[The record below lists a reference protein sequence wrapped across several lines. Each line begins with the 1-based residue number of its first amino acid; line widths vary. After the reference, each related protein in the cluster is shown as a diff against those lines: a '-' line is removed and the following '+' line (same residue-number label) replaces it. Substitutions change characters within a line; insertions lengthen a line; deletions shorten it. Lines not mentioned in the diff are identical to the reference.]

1 MASLETHLRAAVAEL
16 LEIDAAEVDVTRSL
30 VSLGFDSLLAVNL
43 QFHVEKA
50 FGATISVAD
59 LLAGATV
66 EGLAA
71 QLTTSDGPPEM
82 VARPRPALLPL
93 SFAQQRMWFLEEL
106 TPGSSAYL
114 VAGSVRLTGSVD
126 ATAVESALAAVV
138 ARHEVLRT
146 VFTVA
151 DGVPYQS
158 IPDSVPVRVATED
171 PWDAAE
177 PFDLAT
183 GPLFRARL
191 IRLSET
197 VHELIVVVHHL
208 VCDGA
213 SMPVILSELAAGLQ
227 GVDLPPLA
235 VQYADYTL
243 WQREWLAGP
252 ERERQVDY
260 WRSALT
266 GAPPVL
272 ELPTDRPR
280 PPLPTEAGGT
290 LTRDLP
296 AGLLDAARAVA
307 QDHDVTLFMT
317 LQAALS
323 VLLGRL
329 SGQDDVVV
337 GTPIANRAVAQLEP
351 LVGLFVNTLA
361 LRTPL
366 AGDPSF
372 TTILDRTRESTLG
385 AYAHQDL
392 PFEHLVEELA
402 LPRDLAHTPLFQVM
416 FTLQHDALPVVR
428 VPGLELAA
436 TELST
441 GAAKFDLTLT
451 VQVEGT
457 VEGTV
462 ARTRWEY
469 RRELFDEPTVARFA
483 SHYETLLARLLAHPG
498 RPVSEQSPLTEA
510 QRHELTH
517 GWSRGSDGSGDPR
530 TAPAR
535 ILTADPSAVA
545 LTTDSAELTYGELHT
560 RTTALAA
567 ALRAQGVGRDSL
579 VGLCAQRGIDLVV
592 GLVAILRAGAAYVPL
607 DPTYPAARLGHIVA
621 DASPTVILAQS
632 HLISGLPPH
641 TATVIDLTDPPV
653 VPAVSDVDPSP
664 GDLAYV
670 LYTSGSTGRPKGV
683 AVTHANLT
691 SFLSAMDGLFG
702 PGQGQ
707 TWLGLTSTAF
717 DISVLELVWTLSSGA
732 RVVLLE
738 ESADV
743 TGAVVRHGVT
753 HVQTTPSFA
762 QRAFD
767 VTRLSGV
774 DTMMLGGEV
783 FSDGLSEQLGA
794 LRDTRVIN
802 GYGPTEATVYTATRV
817 VAPNE
822 RSVPIGRAVGGARVY
837 VLDERFEPVPVG
849 VVGELF
855 IGGGGVVRGYL
866 NRPALTAEKFVPD
879 PFGEP
884 GARLYRTGDLA
895 RFRADG
901 DLEFLGRRDHQVKV
915 RGYRVELDDV
925 AAVLTRHP
933 LVGAA
938 VTVVHGT
945 GPDAVLVAYYEGVA
959 DSARALRE
967 HLRAELPP
975 WMQPSLLI
983 PLAELP
989 LTPNKKVDR
998 SRLPAPEP
1006 DTEPVGFRPPETPA
1020 EHRIAEI
1027 WQELLGA
1034 DQVGLD
1040 QNFFDL
1046 GGHSL
1051 LATQVVARIRKALG
1065 SDLPLRAIFEYPT
1078 VGELA
1083 PVAESHAGSNRPPV
1097 VAAVRPDR
1105 VPLSFAQQRLWFLDQ
1120 LSPGDRAYLVA
1131 GTVTLDGPLDKAT
1144 LSAAL
1149 NSLVARHEALRTVF
1163 PVEDGTPYQSIVDG
1177 APVPLKVT
1185 DLSGL
1190 GERATANQLRSLCA
1204 RATTGPFDLTTGPLL
1219 RAHLVR
1225 TTETSHVLI
1234 VVVHHIVCDGWS
1246 LAVMLDELAAAYR
1259 EPGAVPPMPVQYADY
1274 TLWQHE
1280 WFAGPERGRQVDY
1293 WRSALAG
1300 APPVLELPTDRPRP
1314 LTPDHTGAN
1323 HHQTV
1328 SPEVAARLAALARH
1342 EDATLFMALHAA
1354 FAVLLSRLS
1363 GQDEVVVG
1371 TPVANRP
1378 DPALEN
1384 LIGFFANTLALRTD
1398 LSGDPT
1404 FRELLASTR
1413 DTTLAAY
1420 AHQDLP
1426 FEHLVDELG
1435 LDRDLSRNPLFQAM
1449 LAFQHDRLP
1458 SHQLDGLDLRA
1469 GELDTGT
1476 AKFDLTL
1483 TIVPAEDGLHARWE
1497 YRRDLFD
1504 DTTIARFAG
1513 HYLTLLESLLAEPDR
1528 TIGTLP
1534 LLTSEERNQQL
1545 HGWNPSPITVRGLAH
1560 DLIAAQ
1566 APDKIA
1572 LVAGDRELSYG
1583 ELNTRA
1589 DALATL
1595 LVARGVGPD
1604 TLVGLSAQRGIDG
1617 VVGLLA
1623 ILKAGGAY
1631 LPLDPTYPAARLRQ
1645 ILDDARPPIV
1655 LTQRHLV
1662 GELPEHDAETVLLED
1677 ISLGTVAVS
1686 RPPTRPDDLAYVLYT
1701 SGSTG
1706 VPKGVGVCHANL
1718 SAFLVAMDAEF
1729 GAGTDQTW
1737 LGLTSTAFDIS
1748 VLELV
1753 WTLSAGAKVVLL
1765 DENSADVV
1773 GTVARYGVT
1782 HVQTTPSF
1790 AARAFAGDLSVLSG
1804 LRSLLLGGEVFTAA
1818 LVDQLAPLTGTR
1830 VVNGYGPTEATVY
1843 ATMRAVGP
1851 GERDVPIGRPV
1862 GGTRAYVLDGNFEP
1876 VPVGV
1881 AGELFLGGPGIVRGY
1896 LHRPALTAER
1906 FVPDPFAG
1914 PGTRMYRT
1922 GDLARFRVDGTLEFV
1937 GRRDH
1942 QVKVRGYRIELDEVD
1957 AVLTRHPAV
1966 EAAVTVTH
1974 GTGADA
1980 VLAAYLLC
1988 DPAAVPDMREHLR
2001 THLPTWMQPTHLVP
2015 LTEFPLTPNKKIDRA
2030 RLPAPDG
2037 HTEPAVAVAPRSA
2050 TERLLA
2056 RVWARALDRTV
2067 PSVHDN
2073 FFDLGGHSL
2082 LATQVVAHVRR
2093 DLDTDLPLRAIFEH
2107 PTIAELARVVDEH
2120 TGASDRP
2127 ALVVATRPERIP
2139 LSFAQQRL
2147 WFLDQLTPG
2156 NSPYLVAGV
2165 VRLTGSVDV
2174 AALSASLSDLVARH
2188 EALRTV
2194 FGLHDGVPYQSVQDS
2209 APVVLRVTDLSALSE
2224 AHRTEQFDL
2233 VCTQMAGDPFDLARG
2248 PVLRARL
2255 MRTSRTE
2262 HQLVLVVHHIACDG
2276 ASMPVMLHE
2285 LAAGYRHHTTGE
2297 PADLPPLEVQYVDHA
2312 LWQRNWLAGPEHT
2325 RQLDHWLAALADAP
2339 PVLELPTD
2347 RPRPSTPDHE
2357 GALLHRPLA
2366 APVATALGTLARD
2379 CDATLFM
2386 ALNAAFSAL
2395 LWRMS
2400 GQDDVIVGTPIANR
2414 VDPRL
2419 EPLVGFFVNTLALRT
2434 DLSGDPTFRE
2444 LLAST
2449 RDTTLAAYANQDLP
2463 FETLVDELGLD
2474 RDLSRNPLF
2483 QVMFTL
2489 QHAAL
2494 PTHSLPGLTLSVGE
2508 LDTGTAKFDLGLTLQ
2523 QHDDGSMNARWEY
2536 RTGLFDETTIARLAG
2551 HFETVLE
2558 GILASPDRPLS
2569 ELPLLTPAQRSALLP
2584 AEPVVRAPARYA
2596 HELITE
2602 IAATTP
2608 DAVALVAEDRSL
2620 TYAELVTRADRL
2632 ASVLRHRG
2640 VGPDQV
2646 VGLCAER
2653 GLDLIVG
2660 LLAILKAGGAYLP
2673 LDPAYPAGRI
2683 RQILDD
2689 ARPRIV
2695 LTQRHLEHAGES
2707 IDLTAPPTVDGPV
2720 PEAVRPGPDNL
2731 AYVIY
2736 TSGST
2741 GRPKGVAVSH
2751 ANLSA
2756 STAARGVVY
2765 DRPLRGLV
2773 LLSSV
2778 AFDTSVAS
2786 IFWALCHG
2794 ATLHLPR
2801 EGRQLE
2807 VDHLAELTRREDLSH
2822 LVCLPSLYQLLLEQP
2837 ALGLAT
2843 VVVAGEAVPPSLVDQ
2858 HYRTMP
2864 DVPLYNEYG
2873 PTEATVWSTVA
2884 LCEPGGRVPIG
2895 RAIPGARVYVLDR
2908 HLEPVPVGVA
2918 GEVYLAGPGLTRGYL
2933 NRPGL
2938 TAERFVP
2945 DPHGGP
2951 GDRMYRTGDLASVR
2965 PDGQLDFLGRGD
2977 HQVKVRGYRIEL
2989 AEIDTALVDHP
3000 SVREAVTAVVGDTLV
3015 SYVVGVDPEV
3025 PALRE
3030 NLADRLPA
3038 WMRPTH
3044 VVVLPELPKTPNGK
3058 VDRAALPE
3066 PVVAPVAFLAPT
3078 TDIERRIAEVWQDLL
3093 GVQDIGLDQNFFDL
3107 GGHSLLLIKARERLR
3122 SLDDNLAMVDLFRC
3136 PTVRTLAAHLS
3147 GTETGETEAPVSEQD
3162 HRAGR
3167 ERLRQRRRRVRGERE
3182 GAA

>member
-1 MASLETHLRAAVAEL
+1 
-16 LEIDAAEVDVTRSL
+16 
-30 VSLGFDSLLAVNL
+30 
-43 QFHVEKA
+43 
-50 FGATISVAD
+50 
-59 LLAGATV
+59 
-66 EGLAA
+66 
-71 QLTTSDGPPEM
+71 
-82 VARPRPALLPL
+82 VARPRPERVPL
-93 SFAQQRMWFLEEL
+93 SFAQQRLWFLEEL

-114 VAGSVRLTGSVD
+114 VAGSVRLTGTVD
-126 ATAVESALAAVV
+126 AAAVTAALAAVV
-138 ARHEVLRT
+138 LRHEVLRT
-146 VFTVA
+146 VFVVA

-158 IPDSVPVRVATED
+158 ILDSVPVRVVTDPAE
-171 PWDAAE
+171 PWDAGE
-177 PFDLAT
+177 PFDLAA

-191 IRLSET
+191 VRLSDT
-197 VHELIVVVHHL
+197 VHELIMVVHHI

-213 SMPVILSELAAGLQ
+213 SMPVILRDLAAGL
-227 GVDLPPLA
+227 GERADLPPLA

-243 WQREWLAGP
+243 WQREWLAGA

-260 WRSALT
+260 WRSALA

-280 PPLPTEAGGT
+280 PPVPTDAGGT

-296 AGLLDAARAVA
+296 AGLLAAAREVA
-307 QDHDVTLFMT
+307 RDRDVTLFMT

-372 TTILDRTRESTLG
+372 ETVLDRTRESTLG

-441 GAAKFDLTLT
+441 GTAKFDLTLT
-451 VQVEGT
+451 VQVEG
-457 VEGTV
+457 EV

-469 RRELFDEPTVARFA
+469 RRELFDEPTVARYA
-483 SHYETLLARLLAHPG
+483 EYYETLLTRLLAHPD
-498 RPVSEQSPLTEA
+498 RPVRELSPLTET

-517 GWSRGSDGSGDPR
+517 AWSRGSDGSGDRR

-535 ILTADPSAVA
+535 IMTADPDAIA
-545 LTTDSAELTYGELHT
+545 LTTDTAELTYGELDT
-560 RTTALAA
+560 RTAALAA
-567 ALRAQGVGRDSL
+567 ALRAHGVGPDSL

-592 GLVAILRAGAAYVPL
+592 GLVAILRAGGAYVPL
-607 DPTYPAARLGHIVA
+607 DPTYPAARLGHILA
-621 DASPTVILAQS
+621 DASPAVILAQP
-632 HLISGLPPH
+632 HLVSGLPPH
-641 TATVIDLTDPPV
+641 TATVIDLTDPPA
-653 VPAVSDVDPSP
+653 VPPVSDVDPAP

-702 PGQGQ
+702 PGPGQ
-707 TWLGLTSTAF
+707 SWLGLTSTAF

-732 RVVLLE
+732 RVVLLD

-743 TGAVVRHGVT
+743 LGAIERHGVT

-762 QRAFD
+762 QRTFD
-767 VTRLSGV
+767 VSRLSGV

-783 FSDGLSEQLGA
+783 FSDGLAEQLGG

-802 GYGPTEATVYTATRV
+802 GYGPTEATVYTATHV

-822 RSVPIGRAVGGARVY
+822 RSVPIGRAVGGARVH

-866 NRPALTAEKFVPD
+866 NRPALTAERFVPD

-915 RGYRVELDDV
+915 RGYRVELDEID
-925 AAVLTRHP
+925 AVLSRHP
-933 LVGAA
+933 SVGAT

-945 GPDAVLVAYYEGVA
+945 GPDAVLVAYLEAAADAVA
-959 DSARALRE
+959 DVRD
-967 HLRAELPP
+967 HLRAELPT

-1006 DTEPVGFRPPETPA
+1006 DTQPVGFRPPETPA

-1027 WQELLGA
+1027 WQELLDA
-1034 DQVGLD
+1034 DRVGLD

-1051 LATQVVARIRKALG
+1051 LATQVVARIRQALHT
-1065 SDLPLRAIFEYPT
+1065 DLPLRAIFEHPT

-1083 PVAESHAGSNRPPV
+1083 PVAERLAGGGRSPV
-1097 VAAVRPDR
+1097 VAAARPDR

-1131 GTVTLDGPLDKAT
+1131 GTVTLTGTLDQAA

-1149 NSLVARHEALRTVF
+1149 TALVDRHEALRTVF
-1163 PVEDGTPYQSIVDG
+1163 PTHDGNPYQSIMDSV
-1177 APVPLKVT
+1177 PVSLRVT

-1190 GERATANQLRSLCA
+1190 GERATAGQLRSLCE
-1204 RATTGPFDLTTGPLL
+1204 RMTTEPFDLTTGPLL

-1225 TTETSHVLI
+1225 TKETSHVLI

-1259 EPGAVPPMPVQYADY
+1259 EPDAAPPLPVQYADY
-1274 TLWQHE
+1274 TLWQHD
-1280 WFAGPERGRQVDY
+1280 WFAGPERDRQVAY
-1293 WRSALAG
+1293 WRDRLAG

-1314 LTPDHTGAN
+1314 RTTDPTGAN
-1323 HHQTV
+1323 HHQTL
-1328 SPEVAARLAALARH
+1328 PAGVAESLSALARS

-1363 GQDEVVVG
+1363 GQDDVVVG

-1404 FRELLASTR
+1404 FRELLTSTR

-1420 AHQDLP
+1420 ANQDLP

-1449 LAFQHDRLP
+1449 LAFQHDQLP
-1458 SHQLDGLDLRA
+1458 SHRLGDLDLRA

-1483 TIVPAEDGLHARWE
+1483 TIVPTADGLHARWE

-1513 HYLTLLESLLAEPDR
+1513 HYLTLLEALLADPDR
-1528 TIGTLP
+1528 PIGTLP
-1534 LLTSEERNQQL
+1534 LLTPEERDQQL
-1545 HGWNPSPITVRGLAH
+1545 HHWNPDPIAVRDLAH
-1560 DLIAAQ
+1560 HLIAAH
-1566 APDKIA
+1566 AAEYPDTIA
-1572 LVAGDRELSYG
+1572 LVTDDRELSYG
-1583 ELNTRA
+1583 DLDARA
-1589 DALATL
+1589 DALADL
-1595 LVARGVGPD
+1595 LIGRGVGPD
-1604 TLVGLSAQRGIDG
+1604 SLVGLCAQRGIDG
-1617 VVGLLA
+1617 VIGLLA

-1645 ILDDARPPIV
+1645 ILDDARPRLV

-1662 GELPEHDAETVLLED
+1662 GELPAHDAETVLLED
-1677 ISLGTVAVS
+1677 PPVAAAAP
-1686 RPPTRPDDLAYVLYT
+1686 RPRTRPGDLAYVLYT

-1706 VPKGVGVCHANL
+1706 APKGVGVCHANL
-1718 SAFLVAMDAEF
+1718 SAFLAAMDAEF
-1729 GAGTDQTW
+1729 GAGGDQTW

-1753 WTLSAGAKVVLL
+1753 WTLSAGARVVLL
-1765 DENSADVV
+1765 DESSADVV
-1773 GTVARYGVT
+1773 GTVVRHGVT

-1790 AARAFAGDLSVLSG
+1790 AAKAFTGDLTDLAG

-1818 LVDQLAPLTGTR
+1818 LVDQLAALTGTR

-1862 GGTRAYVLDGNFEP
+1862 GGTRAYVLDRHFEP

-1881 AGELFLGGPGIVRGY
+1881 AGELCLGGPGIVRGY
-1896 LHRPALTAER
+1896 LNRPGLTAER

-1914 PGTRMYRT
+1914 PGTRLYRT
-1922 GDLARFRVDGTLEFV
+1922 GDLARFRPDGVLEFV

-1966 EAAVTVTH
+1966 AAAVTTTH

-1988 DPAAVPDMREHLR
+1988 DPAVLPDVRNHLR
-2001 THLPTWMQPTHLVP
+2001 TQLPTWMQPTHLVP

-2037 HTEPAVAVAPRSA
+2037 PAEPAVPVAPRTA
-2050 TERLLA
+2050 TERAIA
-2056 RVWARALDRTV
+2056 RVWVRALESAE

-2082 LATQVVAHVRR
+2082 LATQVVAHLRR
-2093 DLDTDLPLRAIFEH
+2093 DLDTELPLRAIFEH
-2107 PTIAELARVVDEH
+2107 PTIAELARVVEEQP
-2120 TGASDRP
+2120 GASGP
-2127 ALVVATRPERIP
+2127 ALVSVARPERIP

-2174 AALSASLSDLVARH
+2174 DALSASLSDLVARH

-2194 FGLHDGVPYQSVQDS
+2194 FGIHDGEPYQSVQDS
-2209 APVVLRVTDLSALSE
+2209 APVVLRVTDLSALG
-2224 AHRTEQFDL
+2224 AARAAEQFDV
-2233 VCTQMAGDPFDLARG
+2233 VCAQITGEPFDLANG
-2248 PVLRARL
+2248 PLLRARL
-2255 MRTSRTE
+2255 VRTSRTV

-2276 ASMPVMLHE
+2276 ASMPVMFHE

-2297 PADLPPLEVQYVDHA
+2297 PAGLPPLEVQYADHT
-2312 LWQRNWLAGPEHT
+2312 LWQREWLAGPEHR
-2325 RQLDHWLAALADAP
+2325 RQVDHWRAALADAP

-2357 GALLHRPLA
+2357 GALLHRPVA
-2366 APVATALGTLARD
+2366 APVATALGALARD

-2386 ALNAAFSAL
+2386 ALNAAFSTL
-2395 LWRMS
+2395 LWRVS

-2463 FETLVDELGLD
+2463 FEHLVDELRLN

-2494 PTHSLPGLTLSVGE
+2494 PTHSLPGLTFSVGE
-2508 LDTGTAKFDLGLTLQ
+2508 LDTGTAKFDLGLTVQ

-2536 RTGLFDETTIARLAG
+2536 RTGLFDKATIARLAG
-2551 HFETVLE
+2551 HFETLLV
-2558 GILASPDRPLS
+2558 GILAEPDRPLS
-2569 ELPLLTPAQRSALLP
+2569 ELALLTPAQRRALLP
-2584 AEPVVRAPARYA
+2584 AEPVVRAPARYG

-2608 DAVALVAEDRSL
+2608 DSVALVAEDRSL
-2620 TYAELVTRADRL
+2620 TYAELVARADRL
-2632 ASVLRHRG
+2632 AEVLRHRG
-2640 VGPDQV
+2640 VGPDQL

-2653 GLDLIVG
+2653 GLELIVG

-2689 ARPRIV
+2689 ARPAIV
-2695 LTQRHLEHAGES
+2695 LTQQHLEHAGES
-2707 IDLTAPPTVDGPV
+2707 IDLAAPPPVTGPV

-2794 ATLHLPR
+2794 ATLHLPK

-2807 VDHLAELTRREDLSH
+2807 VDHLAALTRREDLSH
-2822 LVCLPSLYQLLLEQP
+2822 LVCLPSLYQLLLEQAP
-2837 ALGLAT
+2837 LGLAT

-2858 HYRTMP
+2858 HYQALP

-2918 GEVYLAGPGLTRGYL
+2918 GEVFLAGPGLTRGYL
-2933 NRPGL
+2933 HRPGL
-2938 TAERFVP
+2938 TADRFVP

-2951 GDRMYRTGDLASVR
+2951 GERMYRTGDLASVR

-3000 SVREAVTAVVGDTLV
+3000 SVREAVTAVAGDTLV
-3015 SYVVGVDPEV
+3015 SYVVGSDPDV
-3025 PALRE
+3025 SALRAH
-3030 NLADRLPA
+3030 LADRLPA

-3044 VVVLPELPKTPNGK
+3044 VVVLPALPKTPNGK

-3078 TDIERRIAEVWQDLL
+3078 TDVERQVAEVWQELL
-3093 GVQDIGLDQNFFDL
+3093 GVQDIGLDQNFFEL

-3122 SLDDNLAMVDLFRC
+3122 SLDYTLAMVDLFRC

-3147 GTETGETEAPVSEQD
+3147 GTGTGETEPPVLEQELSEQD

-3167 ERLRQRRRRVRGERE
+3167 ERLRQRRRRVRGEHE